1 MSIDRRPGWIY
12 SVENANRGEPTTSGQ
27 SASNRRHSNSR
38 PLANCPLYGTPNHV
52 RSALARYANNLNVVL
67 ARLDSGCVSMSGP
80 SQPIADQ
87 RTCLLILGM
96 HRSGT
101 SAITRIL
108 NLMGAELP
116 KQLLGALPGNE
127 AGHWEPERLVLLHD
141 QMLAEAGSSWR
152 DLRPLDLARLSA
164 DRLAYYKS
172 MIQSIIQD
180 EFGNAF
186 IFALK
191 DPRIC
196 RFIPI
201 YRAILSDLGVRTQ
214 PIIIVRNPLE
224 VSASLSA
231 RDKMSNTHG
240 LLLWLRH
247 CLDIEKHTRDMS
259 RVFVGYDR
267 VVNDIH
273 DVIAR
278 LHESLG
284 YLPLSFHPSDITN
297 LVLPSIRHDLRHQ
310 ISSSDDVDQCAL
322 TKTWI
327 KEAYRAFQALSTGEG
342 GESAITCL
350 DTISQ
355 EFNNFSS
362 LLAQLADDVDILR
375 IKEQQLEENIH
386 ILQDN
391 ICHSQYII
399 EQLHGQ
405 IQWNAE
411 QHARALQWN
420 AEQHAQI
427 LQWNAE
433 QHAREIQWNIE
444 RHAQELQRNAN
455 QHVRE
460 LQRNAEQHA
469 REIHEN
475 TERYAR
481 ELARL
486 QRSDYDRRLPPELR
500 GLRQWFSNRSKRRQR
515 FIQDYHKIAA
525 SPLFDREWYL
535 RRNPDVAAA
544 NVDAALHYLQ
554 RGGQEGRAPG
564 PYFPANA
571 YLKANPDVASAG
583 ANPLLHFLGRYKD
596 GEEAV

>member
-1 MSIDRRPGWIY
+1 MGRTLSRLSSDRPVGAPKRAQVRKLIYKSSEGCWRARRLMSPRLGRCLRTRTVDRVKTSPVSIDRRPGWIY

-259 RVFVGYDR
+259 WVFVGYDR

-278 LHESLG
+278 LHELLG

-342 GESAITCL
+342 EESAITCL

-391 ICHSQYII
+391 ICHSQYTI

-420 AEQHAQI
+420 AEHMPRYYNGTPSNTPAKYNGI
-427 LQWNAE
+427 LNGTLK
-433 QHAREIQWNIE
+433 NCSG
-444 RHAQELQRNAN
+444 
-455 QHVRE
+455 
-460 LQRNAEQHA
+460 
-469 REIHEN
+469 
-475 TERYAR
+475 TPT
-481 ELARL
+481 
-486 QRSDYDRRLPPELR
+486 SM
-500 GLRQWFSNRSKRRQR
+500 S
-515 FIQDYHKIAA
+515 A
-525 SPLFDREWYL
+525 SCSETPSSMLGKYTRTP
-535 RRNPDVAAA
+535 N
-544 NVDAALHYLQ
+544 
-554 RGGQEGRAPG
+554 GM
-564 PYFPANA
+564 PANSRGCSGVTTISGCR
-571 YLKANPDVASAG
+571 LN
-583 ANPLLHFLGRYKD
+583 
-596 GEEAV
+596 